1 MEKRFRNSTQTKS
14 IGLEGMRESADTLG
28 GIMTGLYGA
37 LADRDDIAPEILQ
50 LLALGAA
57 RAEVL
62 AENLTAFKKITLVR
76 N

>member
-1 MEKRFRNSTQTKS
+1 MEKRSRNSRTQS

-37 LADRDDIAPEILQ
+37 LAERDDIAPEILQ

-62 AENLTAFKKITLVR
+62 SEDLASFPRVR
-76 N
+76 MV

>member
-1 MEKRFRNSTQTKS
+1 MEKRARNSTTKS
-14 IGLEGMRESADTLG
+14 IGIEGMRESADTLG
-28 GIMTGLYGA
+28 GIMTGLYAA
-37 LADRDDIAPEILQ
+37 LCDRDDIADEILQ

-62 AENLTAFKKITLVR
+62 AEDLTAFKKITLVR